1 MIGHL
6 ACLKKDKIQ
15 KKKRK
20 KKKEDERREGSERE
34 T

>member
-20 KKKEDERREGSERE
+20 KKKEDERREGSERK